1 MAFSEVYQ
9 GLFRVSLELTCHH
22 ACAKIRLQTTLTLS
36 SNDLLTRRYCVSL
49 MTDIPEKKKHARK
62 ATSAAK
68 ESAKKWNRTYL
79 SLSFS
84 APPDLEGPMNDRA
97 VAKGY
102 RSRSEYLC
110 DLVEEDLRKA
120 GLLKGPVDRP
130 KLARVGHGSRSSKS
144 NDAKK

>member
-1 MAFSEVYQ
+1 
-9 GLFRVSLELTCHH
+9 
-22 ACAKIRLQTTLTLS
+22 
-36 SNDLLTRRYCVSL
+36 
-49 MTDIPEKKKHARK
+49 MTDLPQKKKRTRK
-62 ATSAAK
+62 EITTNPPKSSAAK

-97 VAKGY
+97 AAKGY

-120 GLLKGPVDRP
+120 GLLKEPVGKKM
-130 KLARVGHGSRSSKS
+130 KLTRTGVGRRKASET
-144 NDAKK
+144 DAKK